1 MVGCPAMDTSEQ
13 ATKSTGPS
21 LPVLV
26 LTTIGA
32 VIAVLGFFVG
42 GNPIWVAIGLG
53 SVLAAGLV
61 GVLERFVETMRSR

>member
-1 MVGCPAMDTSEQ
+1 MDTSEQ
-13 ATKSTGPS
+13 TTSSAGPS

-26 LTTIGA
+26 LTTLGA

-42 GNPIWVAIGLG
+42 GNPVWVAIGLG

-61 GVLERFVETMRSR
+61 GVLERFIVTTRSR

>member
-1 MVGCPAMDTSEQ
+1 MDMSEQ
-13 ATKSTGPS
+13 TTSSTGPT

-26 LTTIGA
+26 LTTLGA

-42 GNPIWVAIGLG
+42 GNPVWVAIGLG

-61 GVLERFVETMRSR
+61 GVLERLIETTRSR

>member
-1 MVGCPAMDTSEQ
+1 MDTSEQ
-13 ATKSTGPS
+13 TTSSAGPS

-26 LTTIGA
+26 LTTLGA

-42 GNPIWVAIGLG
+42 GNPVWVAIGLG

-61 GVLERFVETMRSR
+61 GVLERFIETTRSR